1 MDKEDSLVQT
11 IAALDSEQ
19 ADVIDGL
26 IGRKIWNIEI
36 LEDEH
41 DSAIKIQFSEM
52 DHDYILIY
60 GQNMDMYV
68 LNAKPDV
75 TH

>member
-1 MDKEDSLVQT
+1 MDETDSLVQT
-11 IAALDSEQ
+11 ISELDSEQ
-19 ADVIDGL
+19 ADIIDGL

-36 LEDEH
+36 LEDK
-41 DSAIKIQFSEM
+41 DDTAIKIQFSEQ

-60 GQNMDMYV
+60 GKEMDMYV
-68 LNAKPDV
+68 LNPKPKM